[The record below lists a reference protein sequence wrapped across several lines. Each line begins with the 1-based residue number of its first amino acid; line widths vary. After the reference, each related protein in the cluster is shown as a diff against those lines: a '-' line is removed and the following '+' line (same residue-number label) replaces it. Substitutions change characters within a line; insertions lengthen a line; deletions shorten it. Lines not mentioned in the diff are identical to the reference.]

1 MKRPAYKFEPV
12 DFGDISSY
20 KISKRKSLVNTDM
33 FTDLDLYKKSGAIAD
48 LFPSA
53 LKANDLKSVVTAI
66 GEAKAK
72 GKPVVIGMGAHL
84 IKCGLSPIIID
95 LMERGFI
102 DAIAMNGACAVHD
115 MEIAF
120 HGETSEDVGT
130 EIKEGRFG
138 MVEETALHIN
148 AALKRFVEEDTGMGE
163 ALGRY
168 IRDEKMKN
176 SHLSL
181 ICRGADLSIP
191 VTLHVA
197 IGTDIVHLHPSF
209 DGATTGRASLN
220 DFKLFT
226 GVISNLGGGGV
237 YLNIGSAVLL
247 PEIFIKALSAARN
260 LGSDV
265 SDFTTVNMD
274 MLQHYRPNVNVV
286 NRPTKGDGKRLQPY
300 RTSRDNDSHCSITF
314 SLIRQSKVER

>member
-1 MKRPAYKFEPV
+1 MNRPAYKFQPA
-12 DFGDISSY
+12 DFGEITSY
-20 KISKRKSLVNTDM
+20 QIGKRKSLVTTAM
-33 FTDLDLYKKSGAIAD
+33 FTDLDRYRTSGAIID
-48 LFPSA
+48 LFPST

-66 GEAKAK
+66 LEAKAN

-95 LMERGFI
+95 LMERGI
-102 DAIAMNGACAVHD
+102 VDAIAMNGACAVHD

-120 HGETSEDVGT
+120 HGETSEDVAV
-130 EIKEGRFG
+130 EIEEGRFG

-148 AALKRFVEEDTGMGE
+148 AALERFAEDDTGMGE

-168 IRDEKMKN
+168 IRDVKMKN
-176 SHLSL
+176 SRLSL
-181 ICRGADLSIP
+181 ISRGVGLSIP
-191 VTLHVA
+191 ITLHVA

-209 DGATTGRASLN
+209 DGAVTGRATMN

-226 GVISNLGGGGV
+226 GVVANLGGGGV

-260 LGSDV
+260 LGADV
-265 SDFTTVNMD
+265 SGFTTVNMD

-286 NRPTKGDGKRLQPY
+286 NRPIKGDGAGYALTGHHEIMVPLLYHLLTNPEELKAR
-300 RTSRDNDSHCSITF
+300 
-314 SLIRQSKVER
+314 

>member
-1 MKRPAYKFEPV
+1 MSKPSYKFQPA
-12 DFGDISSY
+12 DFADVTSY
-20 KISKRKSLVNTDM
+20 PIDKRKSLVNVDM
-33 FTDLDLYKKSGAIAD
+33 FTDLDRYKKSGAIAD
-48 LFPSA
+48 LFPST
-53 LKANDLKSVVTAI
+53 LKANDLLSVATAI
-66 GEAKAK
+66 REAKAK

-95 LMERGFI
+95 LMERGMV

-120 HGETSEDVGT
+120 HGETSEDVAV
-130 EIKEGRFG
+130 EINEGRFG
-138 MVEETALHIN
+138 MAEETALHIN
-148 AALKRFVEEDTGMGE
+148 AALERFSEEGTGMGE

-168 IRDEKMKN
+168 MRDTKMKN
-176 SHLSL
+176 SRLSL
-181 ICRGADLSIP
+181 ISRGVGLSIP

-209 DGATTGRASLN
+209 DGAITGRASLH

-226 GVISNLGGGGV
+226 GVVSNLGGGGV

-260 LGSDV
+260 LGADV
-265 SDFTTVNMD
+265 TDFTTVNMD

-286 NRPTKGDGKRLQPY
+286 NRPTKGNGKGY
-300 RTSRDNDSHCSITF
+300 
-314 SLIRQSKVER
+314 SLTGHHEIMLPLLYHLLINPSEQVEL